1 MSETIRAYV
10 KYNDY
15 RNIHYYTDF
24 EVVDSLP
31 EVGDYFGPSVDEIR
45 VIRVDKVKLDCEQ
58 GNLKVYDYDF
68 YEVKTFDEYEYNYD
82 KEQNAENNYED
93 YVTSYYYCIRKK
105 EEN

>member
-1 MSETIRAYV
+1 MSEIVRAYV

-15 RNIHYYTDF
+15 KNTHYYTDF
-24 EVVDSLP
+24 EVVKSLP
-31 EVGDYFGPSVDEIR
+31 EVGDYIGPKVDGIR
-45 VIRVDKVKLDCEQ
+45 IVAINKVSLDCEQ
-58 GNLKVYDYDF
+58 GNPNVHNYDF